1 MGEFEI
7 VEVPQNSSCPKEFVR
22 VRDPRTRKWEPVV
35 ILYDTGGSLT
45 TGTMDLIPYDHRPTP
60 AVTNEMCMV
69 GINATEHGVR
79 YDNIIIKLQTG
90 EVSASIPVNCK
101 QQDKTPPPLQCDL
114 SEWSGATQTSC
125 DEEAQPETLPLLVLA
140 SDASH
145 WHPRDIDLSSVPR
158 VIRERYPGFSW
169 KKSRITG
176 HVIPWGQE
184 RVEHL
189 TRR

>member
-22 VRDPRTRKWEPVV
+22 VCDPRTRKWEPVV

-60 AVTNEMCMV
+60 AITNEMCMV

-101 QQDKTPPPLQCDL
+101 PQDKTPPPLQCDL
-114 SEWSGATQTSC
+114 SEWRG
-125 DEEAQPETLPLLVLA
+125 
-140 SDASH
+140 
-145 WHPRDIDLSSVPR
+145 
-158 VIRERYPGFSW
+158 
-169 KKSRITG
+169 
-176 HVIPWGQE
+176 
-184 RVEHL
+184 
-189 TRR
+189 